1 MAFTTVSVPYISAD
15 IYKTGIKTNILD
27 ANGDSTTRLC
37 VCLLGSGFNILAYSA
52 VLSCSDQQSSAAAT
66 QKEATN
72 YNAEFKWEDKTK
84 TLTIPTIPY
93 TVTKNISN
101 IGSEGAMAS
110 YFAVIKLT
118 KQDGGG
124 DQAFE
129 GSGYY
134 QFPNETSFSDLSND
148 NLLIVGNISSTP
160 IINSNSNF
168 RLTETIITFSETSA
182 S

>member
-1 MAFTTVSVPYISAD
+1 MAFTPVSVPYISAD

-27 ANGDSTTRLC
+27 ANGDSNTRLC
-37 VCLLGSGFNILAYSA
+37 VCLLGSNFNILAYSA
-52 VLSCSDQQSSAAAT
+52 VLSCSSELSSAAEAA
-66 QKEATN
+66 KDATN
-72 YNAEFKWEDKTK
+72 YNAEFEWSNETK

-101 IGSEGAMAS
+101 IVGGAMAS

-118 KQDGGG
+118 KQEGGE
-124 DQAFE
+124 DEAFE

-134 QFPNETSFSDLSND
+134 QFPKEGSLESLDNN

-160 IINSNSNF
+160 TINSNSNF
-168 RLTETIITFSETSA
+168 RLTKTTITFSETSA